1 MLHTPT
7 PPEGLNSRVCGHGDL
22 RITLE
27 SICLG
32 FLSPKSDT
40 LGKSFSNRPHVLSD
54 PSDVFGKASP
64 NLDRTDFLQD
74 SCGKCYV
81 LV

>member
-1 MLHTPT
+1 MLQTPA
-7 PPEGLNSRVCGHGDL
+7 PSDGLNLGVCGHGDL
-22 RITLE
+22 RLTLE

-32 FLSPKSDT
+32 SLSPKSDT
-40 LGKSFSNRPHVLSD
+40 LGNSFSNRPHVLSD
-54 PSDVFGKASP
+54 PSGVFDKASP